1 MSLIKQLRKYVFP
14 RRSAWRAPRQFVDN
28 YDLRNAT
35 DEQITVILAGYA
47 RSPKEAQIL
56 MDKHRVTR
64 ASELLPKLPPRRTRK
79 KPLEQLANI
88 IMRIEGA
95 RRGQPQ
101 FKIDQRLPI
110 HYRFKDKS

>member
-14 RRSAWRAPRQFVDN
+14 RKGAWRAPRQFVDN

-35 DEQITVILAGYA
+35 KEQTTVILAGYA

-56 MDKHRVTR
+56 MDKHGAEFARD
-64 ASELLPKLPPRRTRK
+64 LLPKLPPRRTRK
-79 KPLEQLANI
+79 NPLVQLANV

-95 RRGQPQ
+95 RRGEPQ
-101 FKIDQRLPI
+101 IKVDHRLPI
-110 HYRFKDKS
+110 NYRFKDES